1 MGVYLDGRTSQNASL
16 ANSITTPIL
25 VGDEELFGI
34 LGLDVSQST
43 SGLIRAQFNGT
54 VAVQLP
60 LIPLATSINIRIVR
74 GIPQTGATTVYSAEE
89 SLDIA
94 VVGPQL
100 ITFSGADFNP
110 PKPVSGPLVYSALIS
125 ATALGTI
132 RVGPESFSA
141 IATSG

>member
-1 MGVYLDGRTSQNASL
+1 M

-25 VGDEELFGI
+25 VGDGELFGI
-34 LGLDVSQST
+34 VGLDVTKATVGQ
-43 SGLIRAQFNGT
+43 IRVQFNGN

-60 LIPLATSINIRIVR
+60 LLPVATSINIRIVR
-74 GIPQTGATTVYSAEE
+74 GTEQTGITTVYTAQQVLGLS
-89 SLDIA
+89 I
-94 VVGPQL
+94 VGPQL

-110 PKPVSGPLVYSALIS
+110 PKPDSGPLVYSALIS
-125 ATALGTI
+125 ATAIGTI

>member
-1 MGVYLDGRTSQNASL
+1 MGIYLDGRTSQNASL

-25 VGDEELFGI
+25 VGDGELFGI
-34 LGLDVSQST
+34 VGLDVTKATVGQ
-43 SGLIRAQFNGT
+43 IRVQFNGN

-60 LIPLATSINIRIVR
+60 LLPVATSINIRIVR
-74 GIPQTGATTVYSAEE
+74 GTEQTGITTVYTAQQVLGLS
-89 SLDIA
+89 I
-94 VVGPQL
+94 VGPQL

-110 PKPVSGPLVYSALIS
+110 PKPDSGPLVYSALIS
-125 ATALGTI
+125 ATAIGTI